1 MNFQETTLSLFFLLF
16 FMNLLTHLMA
26 YIRFTCCT
34 RWSVFCIHYFC
45 VFISVL
51 FEYSVEITITQI
63 SGSKNT
69 KWFSLEQHIQF
80 PQTFQ
85 LFMKFFFSNFPLSC
99 PVLWG
104 KRGNVSA
111 VELTSGFCPHPPTA
125 PTRRQSTD
133 TLETGLTKTT
143 KRPTRRTDRLSFL
156 LWPIRQKRSIHPVVS
171 VAGQRHRLG
180 LKENHTKYICA
191 TLIFFYFNQKGGE
204 FQFTEAGNQHINR
217 TSKAPRCPT

>member
-1 MNFQETTLSLFFLLF
+1 
-16 FMNLLTHLMA
+16 MA

-45 VFISVL
+45 VFIPVL

-63 SGSKNT
+63 SGSKKT
-69 KWFSLEQHIQF
+69 KLFHWSNIFSF
-80 PQTFQ
+80 PKHFNFSWK
-85 LFMKFFFSNFPLSC
+85 LFSNFPLSC

-156 LWPIRQKRSIHPVVS
+156 LCPIRQKRAIHPVVS

-191 TLIFFYFNQKGGE
+191 TLIFFYFNQKGEE